1 MQTSS
6 TNTLK
11 KGYKMR
17 IVIVLNQEE
26 KEEAYREFIED
37 KFGMYGFR
45 LIESYPSLGEFI
57 YIDEGEQDDTASS
70 N

>member
-1 MQTSS
+1 
-6 TNTLK
+6 
-11 KGYKMR
+11 MR